1 MKIEK
6 TDINY
11 LVKNKFTWT
20 FLNFSLNLLGLW
32 MSKLLDKAGFN
43 YLESISNEF
52 VKPILIQSAIFAVVT
67 LVAYIFLRNK
77 KLTLYIFTLVQLLA
91 FHAIFFLNLSSEH
104 MLHFETRIDDNGL
117 KYLSNMGQYFIDIL
131 YLYVPAEGIFK
142 GNVFIPR
149 NTGLFYFQWIFLVL
163 LYFAGVTWLTAKT
176 VRFFFGPA
184 KTLPA
189 KTEQVTTEA
198 LPVAE
203 TETPEEN
210 GEEILPDND
219 SETSV
224 DTDDEPTKTTEEL

>member
-11 LVKNKFTWT
+11 LVKNIFTWT

-91 FHAIFFLNLSSEH
+91 FHTIFFLNLSSEH

-117 KYLSNMGQYFIDIL
+117 KYLSNMGQYFIDVL
-131 YLYVPAEGIFK
+131 YLYVPMEGIFK
-142 GNVFIPR
+142 GRAHRVGDAAEEAPDRRPR
-149 NTGLFYFQWIFLVL
+149 LTGSGRLIVIRSADSNARASARAACSQRAIVDGEWCIS
-163 LYFAGVTWLTAKT
+163 
-176 VRFFFGPA
+176 
-184 KTLPA
+184 
-189 KTEQVTTEA
+189 
-198 LPVAE
+198 VA
-203 TETPEEN
+203 
-210 GEEILPDND
+210 
-219 SETSV
+219 S
-224 DTDDEPTKTTEEL
+224 

>member
-11 LVKNKFTWT
+11 LVKNIFTWT

-52 VKPILIQSAIFAVVT
+52 VKPILIQSTIFAVVT

-163 LYFAGVTWLTAKT
+163 LYFAGVTWLTTKT
-176 VRFFFGPA
+176 VSFFFGSS
-184 KTLPA
+184 KTIVATAEQTTTEPETVTETEA
-189 KTEQVTTEA
+189 AEVKTEEETQPNSEA
-198 LPVAE
+198 IA
-203 TETPEEN
+203 
-210 GEEILPDND
+210 DND
-219 SETSV
+219 
-224 DTDDEPTKTTEEL
+224 DAPTKTTEEL

>member
-11 LVKNKFTWT
+11 LVKNIFTWT
-20 FLNFSLNLLGLW
+20 FLNFSLNLVGLW

-52 VKPILIQSAIFAVVT
+52 IKPILIQSAIFAVVT

-91 FHAIFFLNLSSEH
+91 FHTIFFLNLSSEH

-117 KYLSNMGQYFIDIL
+117 KYLSNMGQYFIDVL
-131 YLYVPAEGIFK
+131 YLYVPMEGIFK

-210 GEEILPDND
+210 EEEILPDND

-224 DTDDEPTKTTEEL
+224 ATDDEPTKTTEEL